1 MMNSKIRRGSLT
13 LILILIFAF
22 AGFVHA
28 QDSIVLEDLPI
39 LDSNASITDSFDDE
53 ISTHLYAFH
62 ASEGDIV
69 TVQMVQDT
77 DELDPLLVLL
87 DAAGAVLAADDDSGT
102 TFLSASIAN
111 FEIPADGTYFIV
123 ATSRDF
129 IEGTDSPAA
138 EVEYTLSLVGN
149 TLPDG
154 FEADEVELEI
164 APLDYGQVMDSE
176 STEDIPAALFVFE
189 GAAGDS
195 VTVLVE
201 SDEFPTIIHLFDPT
215 GARLAVDPSAITGL
229 ELTED
234 GVYLILATDVFFYD
248 VLEADSFYSGG
259 VFVLSLDGS

>member
-1 MMNSKIRRGSLT
+1 MFIPKIYRGSLA
-13 LILILIFAF
+13 LILILMFTF
-22 AGFVHA
+22 AGFIHA

-39 LDSNASITDSFDDE
+39 LASNASISDSFDDE
-53 ISTHLYAFH
+53 INTHLYAFH

-69 TVQMVQDT
+69 NIEMVQAT
-77 DELDPLLVLL
+77 DDLDPFLVLL
-87 DAAGAVLAADDDSGT
+87 DASGAVLAADDDSGS
-102 TFLSASIAN
+102 TFLSAAIVN
-111 FEIPADGTYFIV
+111 FEIPADGAYLV
-123 ATSRDF
+123 LATSLNF
-129 IEGTDSPAA
+129 IEGTDSPVE
-138 EVEYTLSLVGN
+138 EVEYTLALSGN

-154 FEADEVELEI
+154 FNADEVELETTT
-164 APLDYGQVMDSE
+164 LNYGLVIDSE

-189 GAAGDS
+189 GTAGDI

-215 GARLAVDPSAITGL
+215 GARLAVDPSAITSL

-248 VLEADSFYSGG
+248 VLEDNGFYSGG